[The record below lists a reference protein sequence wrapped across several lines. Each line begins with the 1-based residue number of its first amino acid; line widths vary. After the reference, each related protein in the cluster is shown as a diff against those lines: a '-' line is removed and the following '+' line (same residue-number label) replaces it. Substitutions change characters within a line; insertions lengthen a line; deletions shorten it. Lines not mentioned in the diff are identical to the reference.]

1 MGREADLAMTF
12 LTSTLTGQWVRL
24 ERLVEAHRE
33 PLRSAADDEDIWR
46 VTTMVARGPEFD
58 RFFDEALNLHA
69 AGNRIPF
76 AVRRLADDMLVG
88 STSYLDVMPK
98 QKRVEIGW
106 TWYRPDVWA
115 TVVNPECKLLLLT
128 NAFEVLGVNRVSLV
142 TDRLNERSQAAIAK
156 LGAVREGILRSHMVV
171 QGGRIR
177 DSVVFSIIAAE
188 WPAVKERLTA
198 RVGAFQRERGD
209 ASDRIK

>member
-1 MGREADLAMTF
+1 MSFPASTLMGRCV
-12 LTSTLTGQWVRL
+12 QL
-24 ERLVEAHRE
+24 EPLVEAHRE
-33 PLRSAADDEDIWR
+33 PLRDAADDERIWR
-46 VTTMVARGPEFD
+46 FTTMIARGPEFD
-58 RFFDEALNLHA
+58 RFFDEALAAQA
-69 AGNRIPF
+69 AGTRIPF
-76 AVRRLADDMLVG
+76 AVRRLTDDTLVG
-88 STSYLDVMPK
+88 STSYLDVMPRN
-98 QKRVEIGW
+98 KRVEIGW

-177 DSVVFSIIAAE
+177 DSVIFSIIAAE
-188 WPAVKERLTA
+188 WPAVKERLAA
-198 RVGAFQRERGD
+198 RVEAFTPPVEG
-209 ASDRIK
+209 